1 MYLKCNFYV
10 KKMALSAFTN
20 ANIVGITKN
29 FSQFYQYFVNFLAN
43 IICIPIIP
51 ANTVKI
57 V

>member
-1 MYLKCNFYV
+1 
-10 KKMALSAFTN
+10 MALSACTN